1 MITSKFYFS
10 LAVFLILTITSVH
23 GEPVDSL
30 KGGIVNDSAKLLTQP
45 DTLFH
50 PDTTR
55 PTRIIDTNIVIP
67 RLDFSNM
74 PLFDALTA
82 MGRAYKLSLYIDSS
96 ITGMITIRLDNV
108 SLNDAMLFIMNEHH
122 LTWNRTGGIIKI
134 YRPVPQPPP
143 LPPVNIS
150 FRDNLLTADVRD
162 IELLRFIS
170 AVIDSTHSNIVLEN
184 GLSGRITGKVVD
196 LELEKALA
204 AILSANGF
212 ALSKT
217 DGILQVGRVQ
227 GNQEG
232 GRLRSLNI
240 RCDSGLVSLE
250 VSNSPLAD
258 VIAEISSKCGI
269 SVVQTVRPEGS
280 ISATLQKISVEEA
293 LTTLLLNTPYTF
305 KHTKGAYSIGAR
317 EAEAFFETRLIQ
329 MNNIMASTI
338 EPLLPVSLTKLVSVK
353 VVKEHNGLLVTGPI
367 TAIANLETFLEE
379 VDVPVAQV
387 LFEVLV
393 VDYATTDRAEF
404 SLIANNFGG
413 DTARPGE
420 LYYPR
425 LDFNRTGPEL
435 NRDLN
440 SISRELG
447 IANLGTLPDNF
458 FVRLRAMVTEGTA
471 NVRSQPQIACMNGNS
486 ATLRIGTTQ
495 YYLLESQTIYPS
507 QQTTITTQK
516 TERFEKI
523 EADMSL
529 EVTPFVNRN
538 GDVIVTV
545 KPEFNSPVGAF
556 DPDVP
561 PTINRRELSST
572 VRLRNGETIVLG
584 GLVETSKVES
594 IEKVPILGTLPIIG
608 RIFQNRSTTDRKAN
622 LMIYITPRVYFG
634 SDGAV
639 NVDSLLKR

>member
-1 MITSKFYFS
+1 MRILIVLTSLTMLAIFS
-10 LAVFLILTITSVH
+10 AFGEPADAAKVAVADSSVH
-23 GEPVDSL
+23 QLVPDS
-30 KGGIVNDSAKLLTQP
+30 VAKLDSTYS
-45 DTLFH
+45 
-50 PDTTR
+50 
-55 PTRIIDTNIVIP
+55 TRIVDTNIVIP

-96 ITGMITIRLDNV
+96 VTGMVTIRLDNV
-108 SLNDAMLFIMNEHH
+108 SLNDAMLFIMSEHH
-122 LTWNRTGGIIKI
+122 LAWNRTGGIIKI
-134 YRPVPQPPP
+134 FRPIPPPPP
-143 LPPVNIS
+143 LPTVNIS
-150 FRDNLLTADVRD
+150 IHDNLLTADVRD
-162 IELLRFIS
+162 IELSRFIA
-170 AVIDSTHSNIVLEN
+170 AVIDTTHRNIVLES
-184 GLSGRITGKVVD
+184 GISGRITGKVVD

-204 AILSANGF
+204 AILGANGF
-212 ALSKT
+212 TLSKT
-217 DGILQVGRVQ
+217 DGILQVGRAQ
-227 GNQEG
+227 ATSDG

-240 RCDSGLVSLE
+240 QCDSGLITLE

-258 VIAEISSKCGI
+258 VIAEISARCGI
-269 SVVQTVRPEGS
+269 SVVQTLRPEGMVT
-280 ISATLQKISVEEA
+280 ATLQRISVEEA
-293 LTTLLLNTPYTF
+293 LTSLLLNTPYTF
-305 KHTKGAYSIGAR
+305 KHTKGAYSIGNR
-317 EAEAFFETRLIQ
+317 DLEAFFETRLLELTH
-329 MNNIMASTI
+329 IMASTI

-367 TAIANLETFLEE
+367 TAITQLEGFLRE
-379 VDVPVAQV
+379 VDIPVAQV

-393 VDYATTDRAEF
+393 VDYATTDRAEL
-404 SLIANNFGG
+404 SLTANNFGG

-440 SISRELG
+440 SLSRELG
-447 IANLGTLPDNF
+447 IANLGTLPDKF
-458 FVRLRAMVTEGTA
+458 FLRLRAMVTEGTA
-471 NVRSQPQIACMNGNS
+471 NIRSQPQIASMNGNS

-538 GDVIVTV
+538 GDVIVAV
-545 KPEFNSPVGAF
+545 KPEFNSPVGSF

-572 VRLRNGETIVLG
+572 VRLKNGETIVLG
-584 GLVETSKVES
+584 GLVETSKVAS
-594 IEKVPILGTLPIIG
+594 IEKVPVLGSLPIIG
-608 RIFQNRSTTDRKAN
+608 RLFQNRTTTDRKAN
-622 LMIYITPRVYFG
+622 LMIYITPHVYFG

-639 NVDSLLKR
+639 NVDSLLNR